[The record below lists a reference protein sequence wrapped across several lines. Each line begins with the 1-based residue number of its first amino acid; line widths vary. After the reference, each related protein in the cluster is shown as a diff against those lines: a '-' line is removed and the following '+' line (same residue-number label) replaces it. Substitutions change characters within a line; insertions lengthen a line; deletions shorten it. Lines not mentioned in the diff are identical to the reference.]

1 MAMRQPKYVVDL
13 NEEERAQ
20 LESLL
25 RRGKSSAR
33 MQARARILLKADD
46 GMLNQDIMSALDVS
60 ETMVYRARQRFVE
73 EGLEA
78 ALRDK
83 PRPGQKPKLDDKQCA
98 HLIAI
103 ACSNA
108 PEGHDHW
115 TLRLLADKVVE
126 LGFAEKFSHEGV
138 RGVLKKTSS
147 SPGKRSNGAF
157 RK

>member
-1 MAMRQPKYVVDL
+1 MKQPKYVVDL
-13 NEEERAQ
+13 NEEERVH

-33 MQARARILLKADD
+33 LQARARILLKADE

-83 PRPGQKPKLDDKQCA
+83 PRPGQKPKLNDKQCA

-103 ACSNA
+103 ACSDA
-108 PEGHDHW
+108 PDGHDHW

-126 LGFAEKFSHEGV
+126 LGCAEEFSHEGV

-147 SPGKRSNGAF
+147 SRGKRSNGAS